1 MTLPVGLVVV
11 LVVGSGVLV
20 LVEKIGPVVVAADD
34 VREGVVDGS
43 SLVAVVVVVLIQF
56 SISID
61 F

>member
-11 LVVGSGVLV
+11 VVVGSAV

-43 SLVAVVVVVLIQF
+43 SLVAVVVVFIQF